1 MKLLS
6 LNKLMLVERN
16 IIVMSDTNQDDE
28 IEDNENLVGALDEYL
43 VLNSN
48 ELISY
53 GLDNYK
59 IGDHCHIK
67 NINDD
72 YVFKMIYKNITIV
85 ELSE

>member
-28 IEDNENLVGALDEYL
+28 IEDNENLVGAVDEYL

-59 IGDHCHIK
+59 FGDHCHIK
-67 NINDD
+67 DINDD

>member
-28 IEDNENLVGALDEYL
+28 IEDNENLVGAVDEYL

-53 GLDNYK
+53 GLDN
-59 IGDHCHIK
+59 
-67 NINDD
+67 
-72 YVFKMIYKNITIV
+72 
-85 ELSE
+85 

>member
-16 IIVMSDTNQDDE
+16 IIVMSDTNQDNE
-28 IEDNENLVGALDEYL
+28 IEDNENLVGAVDEYL

-59 IGDHCHIK
+59 IGDRCHIK

-85 ELSE
+85 ELSV